1 LTWEGVLKH
10 ADEST
15 YDWYE
20 QNLQITALVR
30 KQQQAI
36 EKQDWA
42 EVEKLNHELLAKSEE
57 IGNEKHDDWKR
68 DMGQRKDLQ

>member
-1 LTWEGVLKH
+1 MTWEWILKH

-36 EKQDWA
+36 EKQDWV
-42 EVEKLNHELLAKSEE
+42 EVERLNHEILAKSEE
-57 IGNEKHDDWKR
+57 IGKEKYDDWKR
-68 DMGQRKDLQ
+68 DMTSREDLE

>member
-1 LTWEGVLKH
+1 MWKEILKYV
-10 ADEST
+10 DEST
-15 YDWYE
+15 FDWYE

-36 EKQDWA
+36 TKQDWA

-57 IGNEKHDDWKR
+57 IGKEKHADWRR
-68 DMGQRKDLQ
+68 DMESRENLE